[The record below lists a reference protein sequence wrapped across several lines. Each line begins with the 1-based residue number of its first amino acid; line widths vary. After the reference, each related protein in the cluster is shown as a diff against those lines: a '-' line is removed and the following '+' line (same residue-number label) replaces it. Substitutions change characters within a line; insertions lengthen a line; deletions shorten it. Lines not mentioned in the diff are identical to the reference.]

1 METITYRV
9 DAEDLLVEVGGDWHA
24 FASENGCSTLTP
36 APLGRSLWSFVTGAE
51 ARMLW
56 QGLLARARAGERVSV
71 PYRCDAPAFR
81 RFLTM
86 QLEADRD
93 DSVLLTSGL
102 VLEEERTEMCW
113 LAASAERA
121 SELVRS
127 CSWCRSF
134 AVGDEWVE
142 VEEAVARLRLL
153 EAAPPQITHT
163 LCPGC
168 AGTLAAELPAAAR

>member
-9 DAEDLLVEVGGDWHA
+9 DAEDLLVEVGGDWHG
-24 FASENGCSTLTP
+24 FAAENGCSTLTP
-36 APLGRSLWSFVTGAE
+36 APLGRSLWSFVTGE
-51 ARMLW
+51 ETLMLW

-71 PYRCDAPAFR
+71 PYRCDAPGLR

-86 QLEADRD
+86 QLGADED
-93 DSVLLTSGL
+93 GSVLLTSLL
-102 VLEEERTEMCW
+102 VLEERRTEVSW
-113 LAASAERA
+113 LATTAGPGA
-121 SELVRS
+121 ELVRS

-153 EAAPPQITHT
+153 ESAPPQITHG

-168 AGTLAAELPAAAR
+168 AGMLAAELTAAAR